1 MYGVYRGGMSQPQ
14 SSDPVLY
21 RTRVTNRGGVQ
32 GTVTADDGLSLRTG
46 PPERTSSG
54 ANPEQLLGM
63 AWSTCLAATLEAVLS
78 DQGLDPAQ
86 HRPEVCVEVEL
97 HRNPDGSYRFEPTAV
112 VAIPGLPNQEVR
124 ELTARAHQRC
134 PVSRLLT
141 AQDAVR
147 VPAVESGT

>member
-1 MYGVYRGGMSQPQ
+1 MKAMYTAEALAQGAGRNGSVATKDGSLQFDLAVPKEMGGSG
-14 SSDPVLY
+14 
-21 RTRVTNRGGVQ
+21 N
-32 GTVTADDGLSLRTG
+32 
-46 PPERTSSG
+46 G